1 MKFEKTKQFIVIM
14 ATIIVVVFCNVLLPY
29 ACERFDYAKRGKVVK
44 VGKKY
49 ATIQTKNDRW
59 KVTKVYNCPDG
70 TKLHI
75 KKGQRY
81 LVWFD
86 NRGTKNRIDDRIV
99 DLWENNWNKFR

>member
-14 ATIIVVVFCNVLLPY
+14 ATIIVVVVCNVLSPY
-29 ACERFDYAKRGKVVK
+29 ACERFDYAKRGKVVR

-70 TKLHI
+70 TKLRL

-81 LVWFD
+81 LVGFD
-86 NRGTKNRIDDRIV
+86 KCRTKNRIDDRIV
-99 DLWENNWNKFR
+99 DLWEKS

>member
-1 MKFEKTKQFIVIM
+1 MKFEKAKQFTVIM
-14 ATIIVVVFCNVLLPY
+14 ATIIVVVVCNVLSPY
-29 ACERFDYAKRGKVVK
+29 ACERFDYAKRGKVAN

-49 ATIQTKNDRW
+49 ATIQTKRDRW

-70 TKLHI
+70 TKLHL
-75 KKGQRY
+75 KKGQHY

-99 DLWENNWNKFR
+99 DLWEKELK